1 MNRKTFGWLFGA
13 MFTAALLLRLAGLG
27 VRLMQSQEAEQA
39 MRLGPLMDKGLMVYD
54 RQNPQ
59 GPGLPYLSLFL
70 SRVAGIRNL
79 SALNETILRL
89 GPALFG
95 AGFLLLLLLM
105 AEGLGRKPVLF
116 AALGA
121 ALSPLLVSAGR
132 FYDPMAMLV
141 FFVTGFL
148 IFFWRACRRPSPG
161 NALAAGFMAGMAI
174 ATQAA
179 SWIALAAV
187 VAAFTAGKVVG
198 RGKNDSDGEPAGKA
212 QPKKRIRYWLIGSGT
227 ALLISFLFYSSFLGR
242 PRGWLESF
250 LFWRAGLR
258 PGGFGAG
265 LGSSLFGHLK
275 TLALASYDSGR
286 IWSEAFILILAILGG
301 LTALRTARSKRGEP
315 SFPAYVLL
323 ATVLWIL
330 LDSFLPLN
338 SPWSPALFYAGIV
351 LLAGE
356 GAAWLWERGRD
367 LISRTAVISFLA
379 AGFIHLGVQA
389 VQANFIFAV
398 DAQNPYALAQTSKD
412 IRRLSL
418 RIRQLSQLLPE
429 GKGMRLEVV
438 TGVCG
443 PGPLVWYLRGF
454 PGARYHLKAEPT
466 AAFTQAPVIISTC
479 GPAIPAEASFGP
491 SRIEDDYE
499 LRPGFALRLSVRQD
513 LWERYQRRRASREA
527 RTGKD

>member
-13 MFTAALLLRLAGLG
+13 ICAAALFLRLAGLG
-27 VRLMQSQEAEQA
+27 VRPMQSQEAEQA
-39 MRLGPLMDKGLMVYD
+39 MRLGPLMDKGLMVYV

-59 GPGLPYLSLFL
+59 GPGLPYLSLLL
-70 SRVAGIRNL
+70 SRVAGMRNL
-79 SALNETILRL
+79 NALNETILRL

-95 AGFLLLLLLM
+95 AAFLLLLLML
-105 AEGLGRKPVLF
+105 AEGMGRRTVLF

-121 ALSPLLVSAGR
+121 ALSPLLVSVSR
-132 FYDPMAMLV
+132 FYDPLAPLV
-141 FFVTGFL
+141 FFVTGFF

-161 NALAAGFMAGMAI
+161 KALAAGLLAGMALVM
-174 ATQAA
+174 QAA
-179 SWIALAAV
+179 SLIVLAAV
-187 VAAFTAGKVVG
+187 AAAFAGGKVVG
-198 RGKNDSDGEPAGKA
+198 WKKSDFDGEPARKA
-212 QPKKRIRYWLIGSGT
+212 QRKKRIRYWLIGAG
-227 ALLISFLFYSSFLGR
+227 AAFLISFLFYSSFFGR

-250 LFWRAGLR
+250 LFWRAGIR
-258 PGGFGAG
+258 PGAFGAG
-265 LGSSLFGHLK
+265 LGSSLFVHLK
-275 TLALASYDSGR
+275 TLALAQYNSGR

-351 LLAGE
+351 LLAGK

-367 LISRTAVISFLA
+367 LISRTAIIAFLA
-379 AGFIHLGVQA
+379 AGFIHLGLQA
-389 VQANFIFAV
+389 VQAGFIFAV

-429 GKGMRLEVV
+429 GKEMRLEVV

-454 PGARYHLKAEPT
+454 PGTRYYLKAEPT
-466 AAFTQAPVIISTC
+466 GVFYQAPMIISTC
-479 GPAIPAEASFGP
+479 RPAPSDETRFGP
-491 SRIEDDYE
+491 PRIEEDYE
-499 LRPGFALRLSVRQD
+499 LRPGFALRLSVRRD
-513 LWERYQRRRASREA
+513 LWERYQRRRTSREA
-527 RTGKD
+527 LTGKD

>member
-1 MNRKTFGWLFGA
+1 MNRKTLGWLFGA
-13 MFTAALLLRLAGLG
+13 MFIAALFLRLAGLG
-27 VRLMQSQEAEQA
+27 VRPMQSQETEQA

-59 GPGLPYLSLFL
+59 GPGLPYLSLLL
-70 SRVAGIRNL
+70 SRVAGMRNL

-89 GPALFG
+89 GPALFS

-105 AEGLGRKPVLF
+105 AQGMGRKPVLF

-121 ALSPLLVSAGR
+121 ALSPLLMSAGR
-132 FYDPMAMLV
+132 FYDPMALLV

-148 IFFWRACRRPSPG
+148 IFFWRAGRRPSPG
-161 NALAAGFMAGMAI
+161 NALAAGFMAGMAV
-174 ATQAA
+174 ATHAA
-179 SWIALAAV
+179 SWTALAAV
-187 VAAFTAGKVVG
+187 VAAFAAGKAIS
-198 RGKNDSDGEPAGKA
+198 RGYGDSDGDPAGKA
-212 QPKKRIRYWLIGSGT
+212 QPKKRIRYWLIGSGA
-227 ALLISFLFYSSFLGR
+227 ALLISFLFYFSFLGR
-242 PRGWLESF
+242 PREWLESF
-250 LFWRAGLR
+250 LFWRAGPR

-301 LTALRTARSKRGEP
+301 LTALRTARSKRGES
-315 SFPAYVLL
+315 SFPVYVLL

-330 LDSFLPLN
+330 LDSFFPLN
-338 SPWSPALFYAGIV
+338 SSWSPALFYAGIV
-351 LLAGE
+351 LLAGK

-367 LISRTAVISFLA
+367 LISRTAVIAFLA
-379 AGFIHLGVQA
+379 AGFLHLGLQA
-389 VQANFIFAV
+389 LQADFIFAV

-418 RIRQLSQLLPE
+418 RVRQLSQLLPE

-438 TGVCG
+438 TGICG
-443 PGPLVWYLRGF
+443 PGPLGWYLRGF

-466 AAFTQAPVIISTC
+466 TAFTQAPVIISTC
-479 GPAIPAEASFGP
+479 GPAPADETRFGP
-491 SRIEDDYE
+491 PRTEEDYE
-499 LRPGFALRLSVRQD
+499 LRPGFALRLSVRRD
-513 LWERYQRRRASREA
+513 LWERYQRRRTSREA
-527 RTGKD
+527 RTEID